1 MVRMGKVTKI
11 PITVATDD
19 ATDSK
24 QIGRVEQNHA
34 CDPQATKPSA
44 TNNRDRARAFTQ
56 ADVVRAVRGVVK
68 AGLGPIWRVRIE
80 PTGAISIEF
89 GGPAAQNPNQ
99 EDGDAALDKWMAK
112 HAHEAQGH

>member
-1 MVRMGKVTKI
+1 MGKVTKI

-19 ATDSK
+19 ATDSG
-24 QIGRVEQNHA
+24 QIDRIEQNQA
-34 CDPQATKPSA
+34 CDPGAAKPPPTKK
-44 TNNRDRARAFTQ
+44 RHRARAFIQ

-89 GGPAAQNPNQ
+89 GGQATQNPNQ